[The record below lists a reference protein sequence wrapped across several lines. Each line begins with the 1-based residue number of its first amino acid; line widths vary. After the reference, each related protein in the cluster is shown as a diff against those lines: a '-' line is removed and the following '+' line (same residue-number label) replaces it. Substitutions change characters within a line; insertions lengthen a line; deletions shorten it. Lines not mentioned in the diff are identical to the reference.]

1 MDDIKTQ
8 DLFLQIRTAHRMV
21 VAYYKRL
28 LPIIYQV
35 ATELDT
41 QFYIW
46 EPSNFARPA
55 GLSTN
60 IFDRWEWDLVPG
72 LCTNYLFYKSED
84 SHKQKIGDWLL
95 DFHVITDTGVIETS
109 KKRNPDPLSLEKN
122 VEDSNSVLRIYI
134 YVPKKD
140 NTLNWYSGIW
150 KNSDCPKLSESPNKI
165 VVDEENEILANGFEI
180 QLSELVEKGSTE
192 LLVERIK
199 KYRDV
204 LLTS

>member
-1 MDDIKTQ
+1 M
-8 DLFLQIRTAHRMV
+8 
-21 VAYYKRL
+21 
-28 LPIIYQV
+28 
-35 ATELDT
+35 
-41 QFYIW
+41 
-46 EPSNFARPA
+46 
-55 GLSTN
+55 
-60 IFDRWEWDLVPG
+60 
-72 LCTNYLFYKSED
+72 
-84 SHKQKIGDWLL
+84 
-95 DFHVITDTGVIETS
+95 ITDTGVIETS

-165 VVDEENEILANGFEI
+165 VVDEENEISANGFEI